1 MSYCTFS
8 KLLKLSRR
16 ACDIFWEV
24 AKYNQKTLFLFSD
37 IPVTTQVLPL
47 TPGTSQKMSQALLDS
62 FKSFEKVQYD
72 AMSQRDTVDN
82 GMRVMTLQCK

>member
-24 AKYNQKTLFLFSD
+24 PGVRGRTWVVTGKSYLNGSNDFIRKKNALKTIIKTFTD
-37 IPVTTQVLPL
+37 VL
-47 TPGTSQKMSQALLDS
+47 M
-62 FKSFEKVQYD
+62 V
-72 AMSQRDTVDN
+72 V
-82 GMRVMTLQCK
+82 